1 MWYREVTAASLAD
14 ASFWRQIKP
23 ESTRYGEVYYKGK
36 ESRTDLDHLKLGD
49 LSEKLEEALSMAPG
63 HLPLGSTRS
72 YLSMLIEHTSHV
84 CCCLPAL
91 GTSRLATPSTRR
103 EPHRLLIHEEI
114 GSLPGTQEEAFSF
127 EADFDLVKV
136 P

>member
-49 LSEKLEEALSMAPG
+49 LSEKLEEVLSMAPG

-72 YLSMLIEHTSHV
+72 YLSMLLMPHMAPS
-84 CCCLPAL
+84 AL
-91 GTSRLATPSTRR
+91 RALEARLHIRR
-103 EPHRLLIHEEI
+103 L
-114 GSLPGTQEEAFSF
+114 
-127 EADFDLVKV
+127 
-136 P
+136 